1 VSEFID
7 APALAAVAV
16 IAFCGG
22 VGVVGLFSLGL
33 ISAARHPARSGGS
46 GVVASQVL
54 AAACMLAC
62 AGVIGVGIWALLDK

>member
-33 ISAARHPARSGGS
+33 ISAARSGGS
-46 GVVASQVL
+46 GVVASQVF

-62 AGVIGVGIWALLDK
+62 VGVIGVGIWALLDK